1 MNRIND
7 NHETSSLYTCVH
19 VPRAH
24 LVVVSLDTAGLLAA
38 VCEAGAGQ
46 VHVVAHVHPHPLLH
60 RGGLHYHAPR
70 TWTVSLKMRINVK
83 LKPFC
88 LTCCISGESW
98 PHEV

>member
-1 MNRIND
+1 MSRIND

-38 VCEAGAGQ
+38 VREAGAGQ

-70 TWTVSLKMRINVK
+70 TWTVSLKMGINVK
-83 LKPFC
+83 LKPF
-88 LTCCISGESW
+88 
-98 PHEV
+98 